1 MMTGSPEADGAGAVT
16 IVQDQ
21 KWMDIVNQD
30 VLKENYPEKSKGK
43 AAKEK
48 LSFRRAKRNPGT

>member
-1 MMTGSPEADGAGAVT
+1 MTGSPEADGAVT

-30 VLKENYPEKSKGK
+30 VLKENYTEKSKGK

-48 LSFRRAKRNPGT
+48 LSFRRAKRTPGT